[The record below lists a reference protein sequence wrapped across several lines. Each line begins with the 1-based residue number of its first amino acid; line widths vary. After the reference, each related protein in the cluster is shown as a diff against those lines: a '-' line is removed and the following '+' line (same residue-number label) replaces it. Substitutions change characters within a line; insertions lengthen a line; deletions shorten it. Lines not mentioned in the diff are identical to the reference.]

1 MSNTPSKEEI
11 TQEMELHNAD
21 EVGIDNQWTF
31 DDAEYH
37 LLLSDKYHQP
47 NGLNTFNHCEH
58 GDVEVRVASLDL
70 NGTDVAQGIEI
81 KSLEGQ
87 FDIIEIVGDYDIDE
101 LEADDVEKLIDEN
114 IKS

>member
-1 MSNTPSKEEI
+1 MHNTPSKEEI

-47 NGLNTFNHCEH
+47 
-58 GDVEVRVASLDL
+58 
-70 NGTDVAQGIEI
+70 
-81 KSLEGQ
+81 SLEPEKIHRILHEYAVDNIGEDDLRGIIKV
-87 FDIIEIVGDYDIDE
+87 FAEIIEMSYEE
-101 LEADDVEKLIDEN
+101 LIAELQWINEFEKN
-114 IKS
+114 